1 MDNQIKPTRDKIF
14 SFSLALLACS
24 IIYFAYSILSV
35 SQQIPSIL
43 AQVSDINK
51 QINRTVDE
59 IEPLLVLVP
68 DILLTV
74 DNTTKSIPPILNEIS
89 EIRELVPHALKEVE
103 AVRSTLPSILERIDE
118 LYNQVESLQKSLPE
132 VLKTVNGITAV
143 VDDTNQQ
150 VEKIIPLVPEVLSE
164 VEKTRNEIPS
174 YLTRVEDI
182 VANSKTISEE
192 AGKGA
197 VTGFFKGIIATP
209 FELIKGTEERIR
221 SGLTNEKVLTD
232 EDFDLVAKAVGELLH
247 SDQVETM
254 PWKNTKSGNKGQVTL
269 VNSYQSKGRECRTL
283 KLSFK
288 GKDGSEDSV
297 NRDVCLNSEGKWET
311 VE

>member
-1 MDNQIKPTRDKIF
+1 MDNQIKPTRDKLL
-14 SFSLALLACS
+14 SLSLVLLACS
-24 IIYFAYSILSV
+24 IAYFAYSILSI

-43 AQVSDINK
+43 VQVSNINE
-51 QINRTVDE
+51 QIDRTVE
-59 IEPLLVLVP
+59 KVEPLLVLV
-68 DILLTV
+68 T
-74 DNTTKSIPPILNEIS
+74 PILNEVG
-89 EIRELVPHALKEVE
+89 EIRSLVPRALDEV
-103 AVRSTLPSILERIDE
+103 AAIRSTFPSILERVDK
-118 LYNQVESLQKSLPE
+118 LHNDVESLQKSLPE
-132 VLKTVNGITAV
+132 ILKTVNNITAV

-150 VEKIIPLVPEVLSE
+150 IEKIIPLVPEALSE

-174 YLTRVEDI
+174 YLTRVENI

-221 SGLTNEKVLTD
+221 SSLTNEKMLTD
-232 EDFDLVAKAVGELLH
+232 EDFDLVAEAVGELLH
-247 SDQVETM
+247 SDQIETM
-254 PWKNTKSGNKGQVTL
+254 PWENPKSGNEGQVTL
-269 VNSYQSKGRECRTL
+269 VNSYQNEGRDCRTL

-288 GKDGSEDSV
+288 GKDESEDSV
-297 NRDVCLNSEGKWET
+297 NKEVCKNSEGKWET